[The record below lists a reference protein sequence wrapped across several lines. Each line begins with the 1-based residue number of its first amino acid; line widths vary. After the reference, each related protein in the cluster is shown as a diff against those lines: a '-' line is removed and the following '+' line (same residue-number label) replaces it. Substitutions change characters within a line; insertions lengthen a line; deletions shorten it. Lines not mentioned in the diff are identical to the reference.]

1 MFHTVWYEF
10 SLLLIEVLT
19 LSLVSIV
26 LFRTILLIKACLV
39 LLMLVCIFVVF
50 FYERYWLLSF
60 VVRFS

>member
-50 FYERYWLLSF
+50 FYGRYWLLSF
-60 VVRFS
+60 VVRFF